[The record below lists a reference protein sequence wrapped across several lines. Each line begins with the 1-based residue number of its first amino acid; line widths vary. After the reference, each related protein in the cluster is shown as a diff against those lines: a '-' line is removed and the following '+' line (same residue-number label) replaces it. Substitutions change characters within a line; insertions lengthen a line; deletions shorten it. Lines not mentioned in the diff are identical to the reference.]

1 MSNSLSRYATAL
13 ALCVLWPLCTL
24 AGPPKAQ
31 DREALRKALLEVLSK
46 APLSGSRA
54 AVEVQSLDTGEVIF
68 HQDSDELLN
77 PASNVKLFTAA
88 AALSLLGPEFRFQTE
103 FLADTEL
110 GPDGKV
116 KTLYVRGKGDPLLDT
131 EQLYAIISEL
141 HHFGLREVGNII
153 VDDSYFDTQR
163 NPPGYEQDDS
173 DRAYMAPTG
182 AVSLNLN
189 TVGVYLR
196 PDEAGKKALV
206 ELEPASDY
214 FTVENHSV
222 TTKRGRYRR
231 FAVSSKAFGAK
242 QKIVIHGTLSTE
254 KGAVSVWKKIDNP
267 PMYFGDTLK
276 AMLSQRG
283 IRVRGRVRLG
293 VAPRNAKAIYVHQS
307 PTFDL
312 VLKRMDKLSSN
323 FIAEQLVKTLGAE
336 LKGAPGTTEKGVEV
350 IEEFLES
357 QVGIPRGT
365 YVLKNGSGLND
376 TNRFSARQITKLLTY
391 MYRHFPIAPE
401 YLSSMGIAAKDGTL
415 RYRFDGSEAA
425 GRLRAKT
432 GTLYNVCALSG
443 YVVSVGGEKFAFSML
458 INDYPGA
465 HGAVIQGLDALGTAV
480 AASGSS
486 QGPGQAVAKLTGPPQ
501 DDPNGQAEARIKTYL
516 ALAKQSD
523 RRNLDFLSTAWRTE
537 KDPAVRAVVAEAIYQ
552 SNPQD
557 YFGARALLESFA
569 AGEQVYGRLR
579 GFAKALN
586 VEVPVVGSVVEL
598 AAQGNQEAIARVLEL
613 TPAAKG
619 DGAAEAEL
627 VRSLVEIA
635 RTAPDDLILSLKAAA
650 PRNQAAAEALLA
662 KGLAGEPANHPF
674 WPSVK
679 KLSGA
684 ADRSTATFA
693 KALAGK
699 VTAEIT
705 EAKALAASPAPTT
718 GTVIPASAKQP
729 APGGQ
734 SAEVRPGG

>member
-13 ALCVLWPLCTL
+13 ALCVLWPLC
-24 AGPPKAQ
+24 AMAAPPKSQ
-31 DREALRKALLEVLSK
+31 DREALRKALMEVLSK
-46 APLSGSRA
+46 APLSGSRS

-68 HQDSDELLN
+68 QQDSDELLN

-88 AALSLLGPEFRFQTE
+88 AALSLLGSEFRFQTE
-103 FLADTEL
+103 FLTDAE
-110 GPDGKV
+110 PVDGKV

-131 EQLYAIISEL
+131 ERLYAIISEL
-141 HHFGLREVGNII
+141 HHFGLREVGNIVI
-153 VDDSYFDTQR
+153 DDSYFDTQR
-163 NPPGYEQDDS
+163 SPPGYEQDDS

-182 AVSLNLN
+182 AVSFNLN

-196 PDEAGKKALV
+196 PSEAGKKTDV

-214 FTVENHSV
+214 FVVENHSV
-222 TTKRGRYRR
+222 TTQRGRYRR
-231 FAVSSKAFGAK
+231 FAVSSKAYGAK
-242 QKIVIHGTLSTE
+242 QKIVVHGTLSTE

-276 AMLSQRG
+276 AMLKQRG
-283 IRVRGRVRLG
+283 IKVRGRVKLG
-293 VAPRNAKAIYVHQS
+293 LAPKNAHALYVHQS
-307 PTFDL
+307 ETFDV
-312 VLKRMDKLSSN
+312 VLKRMDKMSSN

-391 MYRHFPIAPE
+391 MYKHFPIAPE

-458 INDYPGA
+458 INDYPGS
-465 HGAVIQGLDALGTAV
+465 HGDVIRGLDALGTAV
-480 AASGSS
+480 AASGSK
-486 QGPGQAVAKLTGPPQ
+486 QGPGVAVAKLTGPAQ
-501 DDPNGQAEARIKTYL
+501 DDANGQAEARIKTYL

-523 RRNLDFLSTAWRTE
+523 RRNLDFLRTAWRTE

-569 AGEQVYGRLR
+569 AGDQVYGRLR
-579 GFAKALN
+579 TFAKALK
-586 VEVPVVGSVVEL
+586 VDVPAVGSVVEL
-598 AAQGNQEAIARVLEL
+598 ASQGNQEAIARVLEL
-613 TPAAKG
+613 TPAAQG
-619 DGAAEAEL
+619 DEAARTEL
-627 VRSLVEIA
+627 TRSLVEIA
-635 RTAPDDLILSLKAAA
+635 RTAPEELVLALKAANVKA
-650 PRNQAAAEALLA
+650 QSAAEALLA
-662 KGLAGEPANHPF
+662 HGLADEAANHPF

-693 KALAGK
+693 KALEGK
-699 VTAEIT
+699 LSAEIA
-705 EAKALAASPAPTT
+705 EAKLPKAVAASPV
-718 GTVIPASAKQP
+718 GTPNVIPASAKQP
-729 APGGQ
+729 AP
-734 SAEVRPGG
+734 SDEVRPGG